1 MPLEVAIPQVVQEAP
16 AGLAVNR
23 VILKSVKINRWNNV
37 VSLLVWMY
45 T

>member
-1 MPLEVAIPQVVQEAP
+1 MPLEVVIPRVVQEAP
-16 AGLAVNR
+16 AGLAVSR
-23 VILKSVKINRWNNV
+23 IVLKSVKIDRWNNV